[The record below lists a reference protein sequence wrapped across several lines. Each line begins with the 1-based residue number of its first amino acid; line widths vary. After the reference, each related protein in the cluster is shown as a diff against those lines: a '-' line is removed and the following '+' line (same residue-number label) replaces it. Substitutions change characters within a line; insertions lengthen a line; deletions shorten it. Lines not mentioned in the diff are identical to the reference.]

1 MWFGSDVP
9 KCRDDQTVARL
20 HPGWDSGAFFCS
32 LPGRQSYG
40 ILIGLAEV
48 IRSLVDC
55 EENCP
60 ERDELL
66 V

>member
-9 KCRDDQTVARL
+9 KRRDDQIVARL
-20 HPGWDSGAFFCS
+20 HPGWDLSALFCS
-32 LPGRQSYG
+32 LPGRQSDG

-60 ERDELL
+60 ERDEML